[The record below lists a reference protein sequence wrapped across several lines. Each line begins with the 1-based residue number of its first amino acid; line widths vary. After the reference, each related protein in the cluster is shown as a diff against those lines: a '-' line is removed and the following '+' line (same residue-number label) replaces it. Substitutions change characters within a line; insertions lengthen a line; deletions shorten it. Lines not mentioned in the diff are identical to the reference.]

1 MTAGKKKTIY
11 TAALGILLIAV
22 GVMLYFCLKP
32 GTGSKD
38 RNLIQVEGR
47 EIPAEMQQY
56 IENENLEW
64 MAGMW
69 VGLQNCVPMAD
80 RDDVYENSTEPLRAV
95 VTMQNAVDKLQTFT
109 LMVLADGLPAE
120 FQVGGQTY
128 ESYTLGLTGA
138 IQVELTL
145 KPQFSLHMGRL
156 DFLLIYNENPQADF
170 FMTNYTLWIQQEEP
184 QAQPVTFQET
194 VDQRQGLKGSYTGGA
209 YGAWIWNRTGIPS
222 EDSNIGPRLLSVEAG
237 GTVYFE
243 AVASAPGTYRT
254 VLMVGNSAID
264 FVDWISN
271 GENMLQFPIQLPKDL
286 RDGDSF
292 YTITTRLAEEDGMP
306 ALINSSKM
314 EIDMLDPTE

>member
-209 YGAWIWNRTGIPS
+209 YGAWIWNGTGIPS

-254 VLMVGNSAID
+254 VLMVGISAID

-292 YTITTRLAEEDGMP
+292 YTITTRLEEEDGMP
-306 ALINSSKM
+306 ALINSSKV